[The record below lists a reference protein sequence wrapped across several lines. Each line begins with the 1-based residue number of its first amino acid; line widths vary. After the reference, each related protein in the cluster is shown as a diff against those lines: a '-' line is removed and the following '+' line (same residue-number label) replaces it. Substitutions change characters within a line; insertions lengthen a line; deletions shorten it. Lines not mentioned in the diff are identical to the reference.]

1 MGEPLQNRSIKNP
14 TYSFKNKGFF
24 CTIYEYN
31 GVQYAV
37 LDTIVFLFFFF
48 EKGYLSIQ
56 RLHAT
61 TRFFMGLL
69 NKVIYSKAL
78 CDCQVWDENFNF
90 CSG

>member
-48 EKGYLSIQ
+48 L
-56 RLHAT
+56 R
-61 TRFFMGLL
+61 
-69 NKVIYSKAL
+69 KVIYPFK
-78 CDCQVWDENFNF
+78 DCMLLQGFLWAY
-90 CSG
+90 